1 MKKPSINHIED
12 KLIELIVRYAD
23 LQPEFYKVELEYIQ
37 KRAEKLMSAEV
48 SGLGNQGM
56 REAECDRLMAETPEY
71 EKYHKLKPEIDVL
84 NRQYWMYME
93 LSKLIRSNSREEVR

>member
-1 MKKPSINHIED
+1 MKTSTEYIED
-12 KLIELIVRYAD
+12 KVIELGNKYAD
-23 LQPEFYKVELEYIQ
+23 MLPEFYKIELAYIQ

-56 REAECDRLMAETPEY
+56 REAECERQMALTPEY
-71 EKYHKLKPEIDVL
+71 VKYHSLKPEMDVI

-93 LSKLIRSNSREEVR
+93 LSKLLRSKQYE